1 MTGAIKPMPFDHDQQ
16 PTDASGAL
24 PAWAA
29 SVTGRLAFF
38 ARNHRG
44 RPAADHALMTTL
56 AALHQRTASPADNSR
71 VLQRFL
77 RACLTLFAEAAGAR
91 PDLAGFRNELEA
103 LCDLARQ
110 ALDNDCDDRPV
121 NARAREFDDLPGA
134 MCWVAHVP
142 GRVVWLAAMAAQVP
156 EEEGAAAV
164 MLVND
169 LAAVD
174 PDLPPRALQA
184 ALRD

>member
-1 MTGAIKPMPFDHDQQ
+1 MKPMSLDQDQQ
-16 PTDASGAL
+16 PSNVEGPL

-29 SVTGRLAFF
+29 SVAARLAFF
-38 ARNHRG
+38 ARDHRG
-44 RPAADHALMTTL
+44 RPFADHALMTTL
-56 AALHQRTASPADNSR
+56 AALHECTAAPADNNR

-91 PDLAGFRNELEA
+91 SDLAGFHKELEA

-110 ALDNDCDDRPV
+110 ALDSDCDDRRV
-121 NARAREFDDLPGA
+121 NARAREFDDHRGA

-142 GRVVWLAAMAAQVP
+142 GRVVFLAAMAAQMP
-156 EEEGAAAV
+156 EEEGGAAV

-174 PDLPPRALQA
+174 PDLPLRALQA

>member
-1 MTGAIKPMPFDHDQQ
+1 MRAAYAAEKGIHAVPFDHDQQ
-16 PTDASGAL
+16 PSDAGGPL

-38 ARNHRG
+38 ARHHRG
-44 RPAADHALMTTL
+44 RPVADHALMTTL
-56 AALHQRTASPADNSR
+56 AALHQRTTVPADNSR

-77 RACLTLFAEAAGAR
+77 RACLVLFAEAAGAR
-91 PDLAGFRNELEA
+91 ADLAGFREELEA

-121 NARAREFDDLPGA
+121 NARARAFDDQPGA

-142 GRVVWLAAMAAQVP
+142 GRVVFLARW
-156 EEEGAAAV
+156 
-164 MLVND
+164 
-169 LAAVD
+169 
-174 PDLPPRALQA
+174 PPRC
-184 ALRD
+184 RKRKVVRR

>member
-1 MTGAIKPMPFDHDQQ
+1 MSLDHDQQ
-16 PTDASGAL
+16 PSDAGGSL

-38 ARNHRG
+38 ARGHRG
-44 RPAADHALMTTL
+44 RPFADHALMTTL
-56 AALHQRTASPADNSR
+56 AALQQRTAAPADNDR

-77 RACLTLFAEAAGAR
+77 RACLVLFVEAADNRA
-91 PDLAGFRNELEA
+91 DLAGFRQELQA
-103 LCDLARQ
+103 LCDVARQ
-110 ALDNDCDDRPV
+110 ALDSDCDDRPV
-121 NARAREFDDLPGA
+121 NARARQFDDQPGA
-134 MCWVAHVP
+134 MCWAAHVP
-142 GRVVWLAAMAAQVP
+142 GRVVFLAAMAAQMP

-174 PDLPPRALQA
+174 PDLPLRALQA
-184 ALRD
+184 AVRD